1 VTVPHSNRKA
11 LERVIRKL
19 GRMATVERKLGEMEH
34 RGIDDK
40 ARSYGAWLAYRYA
53 MAELRKLL

>member
-1 VTVPHSNRKA
+1 
-11 LERVIRKL
+11 
-19 GRMATVERKLGEMEH
+19 MATVERKLGEMEH